1 MSRGRSG
8 RRRAGA
14 TPHVNKG
21 PVCALCGAPAQR
33 SVEIYVD
40 SEQRDLP
47 ICDGCIAQ
55 AYLATRSNL
64 VFCAAMQL
72 LWLLPVACGPS
83 SAPGVAG
90 IVGALFFLVRLGLLL
105 AARHELRGVTAYEG
119 EVSQVP
125 DWIWRFAQGEAYV
138 QEYTRDEMGRR
149 GGHAAETV
157 FEHDREARE
166 RDRAARR
173 AYQAERAAEKK
184 AEARQARRSQRR
196 KDT

>member
-1 MSRGRSG
+1 MSRGKAGRHKAVATSG
-8 RRRAGA
+8 ER
-14 TPHVNKG
+14 KG
-21 PVCALCGAPAQR
+21 PVCTLCGAPAQR

-40 SEQRDLP
+40 DERSFLP
-47 ICDGCIAQ
+47 VCDGCIAR

-72 LWLLPVACGPS
+72 LWLLPVVCGLA

-105 AARHELRGVTAYEG
+105 AARRVLRDVAAHEG
-119 EVSQVP
+119 EVSRVP

-138 QEYTRDEMGRR
+138 QEYARDEMGRL

-157 FEHDREARE
+157 FEHDRDARE

-184 AEARQARRSQRR
+184 MEKRQARRSRRR
-196 KDT
+196 KDA